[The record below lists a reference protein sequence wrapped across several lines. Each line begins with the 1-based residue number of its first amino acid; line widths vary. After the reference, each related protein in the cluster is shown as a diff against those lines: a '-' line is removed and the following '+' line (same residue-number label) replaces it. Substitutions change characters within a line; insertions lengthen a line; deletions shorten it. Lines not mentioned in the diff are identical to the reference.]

1 MRLPTPDRVT
11 DASTKVYLLELVKSL
26 TTRLRLDPGVNTAA
40 DSVLLASPSGSVYSV
55 KVTDGGV
62 LETTLVY
69 EKT

>member
-1 MRLPTPDRVT
+1 MRLPAPDRVA
-11 DASTKVYLLELVKSL
+11 DASTKSYLMDLVKAL
-26 TTRLRLDPGVNTAA
+26 TSRLRLDPGVNTAA
-40 DSVLLASPSGSVYSV
+40 DSILLASPSGSVYSV